1 MNRRLS
7 ITLPNHLAEELEQ
20 RVASGV
26 YADRSE
32 AISDGLQELF
42 AREEAVDA
50 WLRSEVASAYDDL
63 RADPSSAL
71 EASQMRARIA
81 AHHSRRV
88 AEGGS

>member
-20 RVASGV
+20 RVASGA

-32 AISDGLQELF
+32 AISDGL
-42 AREEAVDA
+42 A

>member
-20 RVASGV
+20 RVASGA

-63 RADPSSAL
+63 RADPSLAL
-71 EASQMRARIA
+71 DTSQVRAHIA
-81 AHHSRRV
+81 AHHTRRTS
-88 AEGGS
+88 ED